1 MKSRIPSSNNDVSGS
16 DGKDNDNDSSTPI
29 RRRTLF
35 PTLPRE
41 LDIFGFYLS
50 PKHTLVVLL
59 LAIIMFGPIGSKSLQ
74 VLYKNMLYD
83 LGKN

>member
-1 MKSRIPSSNNDVSGS
+1 
-16 DGKDNDNDSSTPI
+16 
-29 RRRTLF
+29 LF

-74 VLYKNMLYD
+74 VLYKKHAL
-83 LGKN
+83 